1 MMEPCLMENGKAC
14 SNESKVLIVQAF
26 FSAAQNQNKIA
37 DFGTKVFGNDD
48 DHCQPVLAAITGSMN
63 RK

>member
-1 MMEPCLMENGKAC
+1 MEPCLVENVKAW
-14 SNESKVLIVQAF
+14 SNESKMLIVQAF

-48 DHCQPVLAAITGSMN
+48 DQCQPVLAAITGSLN